1 MFHAGRLADPDLGRR
16 SLSSTL
22 AFSLGLLPPFSLVLS
37 RFLIFFLSFLLVAGF
52 QNQPVAE
59 APLLL
64 GKNQGYKSNSFH
76 FVSVYQAFFIN
87 QHADELQVY
96 FFFNW
101 T

>member
-16 SLSSTL
+16 SLPPIL
-22 AFSLGLLPPFSLVLS
+22 AFSLGLLTPFSLVLS
-37 RFLIFFLSFLLVAGF
+37 RFLSFLLVAGF

-64 GKNQGYKSNSFH
+64 GKKSGI
-76 FVSVYQAFFIN
+76 Q
-87 QHADELQVY
+87 
-96 FFFNW
+96 

>member
-16 SLSSTL
+16 SLPSIL
-22 AFSLGLLPPFSLVLS
+22 AFSLGLLAPFSLVLS

-64 GKNQGYKSNSFH
+64 GKKSGI
-76 FVSVYQAFFIN
+76 Q
-87 QHADELQVY
+87 
-96 FFFNW
+96 